1 MRARPIGRGRGY
13 SWARQ
18 PHRVARRPRKSL
30 PAFRC
35 PRFTVVIFLP
45 DRSGP
50 CRDVQRALRR
60 CALASPMRN
69 VGQASRS
76 GRGGP
81 VLQDDYYSRPRP
93 MPQEFPS
100 EHARVFLTAPW
111 RRDRKKRVRGGPDCR
126 DGLAVERE
134 SLGRPSRSKSRWLLL
149 FRRSDR
155 KSVVLGKSVSVRVVL
170 GGRRIIKKKTT

>member
-1 MRARPIGRGRGY
+1 M
-13 SWARQ
+13 
-18 PHRVARRPRKSL
+18 ARRPRKSL
-30 PAFRC
+30 PAVC
-35 PRFTVVIFLP
+35 CSRFTVVIFLP

-111 RRDRKKRVRGGPDCR
+111 RRDRKKRGRGGRDFR
-126 DGLAVERE
+126 DGLGFE
-134 SLGRPSRSKSRWLLL
+134 SESVGPPSG
-149 FRRSDR
+149 
-155 KSVVLGKSVSVRVVL
+155 GK
-170 GGRRIIKKKTT
+170 GGKRGG